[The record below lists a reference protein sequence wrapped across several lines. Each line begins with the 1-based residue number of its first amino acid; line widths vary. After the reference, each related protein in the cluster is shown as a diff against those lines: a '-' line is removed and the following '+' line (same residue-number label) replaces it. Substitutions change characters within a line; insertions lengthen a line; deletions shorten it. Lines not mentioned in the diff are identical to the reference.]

1 VTDISV
7 PIVTTAHVDG
17 LVARAPWPAEETQRA
32 VSEHCTCRVVDA
44 GMSSGPDAEPPD
56 IEQDMQPVCR
66 DPYCVKHPDGRI
78 MRATI
83 AQLVQD
89 VATMAGIAGLMAD
102 AAPPVVE
109 PAERCGSW
117 RVLHYIE
124 GSEANVRWCERTDGP
139 CPFPGSTR
147 ARHTADDEN
156 RRCATEPG
164 TVLRVKWA
172 DECITEAYEEMVRF
186 RDSGRGVR
194 VAPSL
199 QAVQIAVDALRTCD
213 AGAPE

>member
-1 VTDISV
+1 MTV
-7 PIVTTAHVDG
+7 PIVTTVLLDG

-32 VSEHCTCRVVDA
+32 VSNHCTCLVTDP

-56 IEQDMQPVCR
+56 IEQ

-83 AQLVQD
+83 AQLVQE
-89 VATMAGIAGLMAD
+89 VAMSDGIASLVAERVSR
-102 AAPPVVE
+102 PEPVE
-109 PAERCGSW
+109 PCGSW
-117 RVLHYIE
+117 RNLAYID
-124 GSEANVRWCERTDGP
+124 GNVTDTRWCPRTEGP
-139 CPFPGSTR
+139 CPYPGSTR
-147 ARHTADDEN
+147 EPASE

-186 RDSGRGVR
+186 RDAGFDRDSP
-194 VAPSL
+194 PSA